1 VKSRPP
7 AYVLRL
13 EQEHRVMR
21 ALMADLIHHL
31 KVYRLL
37 DEENMVERAT
47 WMLRSERLL
56 WEMEELLPA
65 LK

>member
-1 VKSRPP
+1 
-7 AYVLRL
+7 
-13 EQEHRVMR
+13 VMR